1 MRPSNLVPSF
11 YFYKLADALSG
22 PYTALS
28 AYSAGVIDAQGN
40 ILKPESSIDAFEYL
54 VIKLK
59 KIIDQLPYGMTKAQ
73 LGNYL
78 SSIQYF
84 SEAFEEFEITQEQFH
99 CMMEGFVC
107 QATNNEV
114 SYLELLEDMSVGAG
128 GGAPGSL
135 GTPVANSQGP
145 GVAGYDPKL
154 GMPMQR
160 RKQPKYFDNC
170 EVFEVCPEEFIQFKA
185 AKQWKDIPE
194 GENKNYIQRFQRR
207 NKNTKVAVKSLNPLN
222 GENEMHWISYPAHNF
237 MESTDIK
244 SLFETIIEPEVTKK
258 GNTRGSEVTALE
270 RTAAF
275 LKRLGFEHVPWTE
288 NLSRPRQF
296 SISPGGRGQTDML
309 ATNAD
314 AQIVPVEVKS
324 IAGKESSQYNSFNSD
339 LSAKTTPKGV
349 AGYAS
354 VAHGLVDIFDPDF
367 HEKMGEILRG
377 QPIENVRKMLE
388 KQGKPFHLTRIPNI
402 SYRELKK
409 KGPAERVYSWRTGL
423 LDMAGEE
430 KGGVILAVNP
440 QRKHLHVLN
449 LETGKSGSAVER
461 LLADMGGLRPTG
473 SASTPAEGVSRSG
486 MHLPSI
492 KMAATSQSGDSK
504 MLRADYRFNPR
515 GGITDP
521 WIHNGDMALRDLNLQ
536 IHAHLSPQERMEKLT
551 KAED

>member
-11 YFYKLADALSG
+11 YFYKLADSLSG

-78 SSIQYF
+78 SAIHYF
-84 SEAFEEFEITQEQFH
+84 SEAFEVFEITQEQFH

-222 GENEMHWISYPAHNF
+222 GEHEMHWISYPSPNF
-237 MESTDIK
+237 LGEGRGVKEFNDVASKILEPFTNEKLRKMASGSINQTDAEEYSRAAVFFSSLGNVNNRNADEFLTRTLKATGKKVADTTEDGVGLDDRGRVFTFNGKNHRATFGTRGVERIGFPQRIITDFYKLKQEKAETTSKREVKKLEQAMSGFRRKADVWAEPPGKQKAIRDLMIRHLEHLNEPVAAVTPWDSPLWIPSKGVIRHVGQQPVRVVLGLVGQGGRPEPQAQLGGSEFARSASGMEKLRKNIGTNPKHIIPDENDVQTSKVVLSTDIQNK
-244 SLFETIIEPEVTKK
+244 FRHIL
-258 GNTRGSEVTALE
+258 G
-270 RTAAF
+270 
-275 LKRLGFEHVPWTE
+275 LK
-288 NLSRPRQF
+288 
-296 SISPGGRGQTDML
+296 
-309 ATNAD
+309 
-314 AQIVPVEVKS
+314 
-324 IAGKESSQYNSFNSD
+324 
-339 LSAKTTPKGV
+339 
-349 AGYAS
+349 
-354 VAHGLVDIFDPDF
+354 
-367 HEKMGEILRG
+367 
-377 QPIENVRKMLE
+377 
-388 KQGKPFHLTRIPNI
+388 
-402 SYRELKK
+402 
-409 KGPAERVYSWRTGL
+409 
-423 LDMAGEE
+423 
-430 KGGVILAVNP
+430 
-440 QRKHLHVLN
+440 
-449 LETGKSGSAVER
+449 
-461 LLADMGGLRPTG
+461 
-473 SASTPAEGVSRSG
+473 
-486 MHLPSI
+486 
-492 KMAATSQSGDSK
+492 
-504 MLRADYRFNPR
+504 
-515 GGITDP
+515 
-521 WIHNGDMALRDLNLQ
+521 
-536 IHAHLSPQERMEKLT
+536 
-551 KAED
+551 

>member
-11 YFYKLADALSG
+11 YFYKLADSLSG

-78 SSIQYF
+78 SAIHYF
-84 SEAFEEFEITQEQFH
+84 SEEFENFEITQEQFH

-185 AKQWKDIPE
+185 AKQWKDVPE

-222 GENEMHWISYPAHNF
+222 GEHEMHWISYPAHNF
-237 MESTDIK
+237 MENID
-244 SLFETIIEPEVTKK
+244 FGIIDFL
-258 GNTRGSEVTALE
+258 LE
-270 RTAAF
+270 A
-275 LKRLGFEHVPWTE
+275 KRQ
-288 NLSRPRQF
+288 SRPREHEDDHEQF
-296 SISPGGRGQTDML
+296 KSHVISLMGLHANEKSLARKSEYEARILNHIKNYHAVKNNPTHLKSYIDSTHETILSSASANSSDTHLVQFDDKGEMTLKTIDVKDIGQGDAYASIEIPKAQLTSIPAIRGMVDTSTESGETRVRRQRGIASSVRQAIEDYYKTNKSENVKKPKDGSFMVKRSDGRFYMAG
-309 ATNAD
+309 
-314 AQIVPVEVKS
+314 PEV
-324 IAGKESSQYNSFNSD
+324 
-339 LSAKTTPKGV
+339 LSATAERKVRLSETGHQRRARKTNQPNPHPELRRVTARQAMKILDPKKQTPDLTPVSLKNDE
-349 AGYAS
+349 YAS
-354 VAHGLVDIFDPDF
+354 ARSLFGEEHGLSLD
-367 HEKMGEILRG
+367 KL
-377 QPIENVRKMLE
+377 L
-388 KQGKPFHLTRIPNI
+388 KPHF
-402 SYRELKK
+402 E
-409 KGPAERVYSWRTGL
+409 
-423 LDMAGEE
+423 
-430 KGGVILAVNP
+430 
-440 QRKHLHVLN
+440 
-449 LETGKSGSAVER
+449 
-461 LLADMGGLRPTG
+461 
-473 SASTPAEGVSRSG
+473 
-486 MHLPSI
+486 
-492 KMAATSQSGDSK
+492 
-504 MLRADYRFNPR
+504 
-515 GGITDP
+515 
-521 WIHNGDMALRDLNLQ
+521 
-536 IHAHLSPQERMEKLT
+536 
-551 KAED
+551 